1 MYTRKVFKL
10 RLWGALFQLATWT
23 SVRMLILCL
32 TLCQSRPT
40 IQRWTFIACRRSCY
54 HYKFILNHF
63 HFKLLGFSAV
73 MHLQCHMWARLH
85 FKVHPS
91 SSFRIVGQS
100 SHFSANTSCSVKLTC
115 HLNSFIPRPL
125 N

>member
-1 MYTRKVFKL
+1 MLTISYN
-10 RLWGALFQLATWT
+10 W
-23 SVRMLILCL
+23 SVDENRAVPIPHSSSSPEFNCS
-32 TLCQSRPT
+32 TNFSFCSVASRP
-40 IQRWTFIACRRSCY
+40 SCY
-54 HYKFILNHF
+54 HYKFILNHL
-63 HFKLLGFSAV
+63 HFKMLGFSAV